1 MTITAEQFTDCTK
14 GRKGISCRS
23 ESKKGHQKKREASR
37 KEKKLYLL
45 NNSPQTK
52 SNIFS
57 VGEKEERRK
66 LEGEKKKKKKKG
78 RSHFPPSPSF
88 YSLFFSPLSFSLL
101 PFTLSCSVFRL
112 SSLREWSTIKDLIK
126 TPEQAKALWQCA
138 RLGPARTGR
147 QRLLFGPRTGL
158 WAGSL
163 FFSSPFSFFLFLRR
177 GSGGG
182 SGSREGLAWPGLGSR
197 LLFLARLG

>member
-23 ESKKGHQKKREASR
+23 ESKKGHQKKRGIEKR
-37 KEKKLYLL
+37 KKKKLYLL
-45 NNSPQTK
+45 YNSPQTK

-66 LEGEKKKKKKKG
+66 LEGEKKKG

-88 YSLFFSPLSFSLL
+88 FSLFFSPLSFSLL
-101 PFTLSCSVFRL
+101 PFTPSCSVFRL

-163 FFSSPFSFFLFLRR
+163 FFPPPFSFFF
-177 GSGGG
+177 
-182 SGSREGLAWPGLGSR
+182 
-197 LLFLARLG
+197 

>member
-1 MTITAEQFTDCTK
+1 MKVKRVT
-14 GRKGISCRS
+14 RKKII
-23 ESKKGHQKKREASR
+23 KASR
-37 KEKKLYLL
+37 KEKKKKLYLL
-45 NNSPQTK
+45 YNSPQTK

-66 LEGEKKKKKKKG
+66 LEGEKKKG
-78 RSHFPPSPSF
+78 DPISLPPPLF
-88 YSLFFSPLSFSLL
+88 FSLFFSPLSFSLL
-101 PFTLSCSVFRL
+101 PFTPSCSVFRL
-112 SSLREWSTIKDLIK
+112 SSLREWRTIKDLIK

-163 FFSSPFSFFLFLRR
+163 FFSSPFSFFLSLRR

>member
-23 ESKKGHQKKREASR
+23 ESKKGHQKKKRHRE
-37 KEKKLYLL
+37 KKKKKLYLL

-66 LEGEKKKKKKKG
+66 LEGEKKKKKKG

-158 WAGSL
+158 
-163 FFSSPFSFFLFLRR
+163 
-177 GSGGG
+177 
-182 SGSREGLAWPGLGSR
+182 
-197 LLFLARLG
+197 

>member
-23 ESKKGHQKKREASR
+23 ESKKGHQKKKEASR

-66 LEGEKKKKKKKG
+66 LEGEKKKRKKKG
-78 RSHFPPSPSF
+78 DPISLPPP
-88 YSLFFSPLSFSLL
+88 LF
-101 PFTLSCSVFRL
+101 T
-112 SSLREWSTIKDLIK
+112 
-126 TPEQAKALWQCA
+126 
-138 RLGPARTGR
+138 
-147 QRLLFGPRTGL
+147 
-158 WAGSL
+158 
-163 FFSSPFSFFLFLRR
+163 PFSFLRSR
-177 GSGGG
+177 SLSSPSLCPAQCFALALCVSG
-182 SGSREGLAWPGLGSR
+182 AQ
-197 LLFLARLG
+197 